1 MDFEEYRD
9 QLRFDGD
16 DVSYEVNE
24 VDYGRDYKFKDGHI
38 LAVHGNSGKG
48 SQNSDSDDNTA
59 KSGSDDS
66 GSDNSDSGS
75 GGDDYDDGEFDY
87 SDFGNQSVY
96 DSIPGTD
103 GDDEWADLVAT
114 GVIDAPDADTSP
126 VADYMPISDL
136 YHDQGLESLLGVS
149 TITFSHE
156 DNNLFG

>member
-1 MDFEEYRD
+1 M
-9 QLRFDGD
+9 
-16 DVSYEVNE
+16 NE

-48 SQNSDSDDNTA
+48 SQNSGSD

-66 GSDNSDSGS
+66 GYDNSGSGS

-96 DSIPGTD
+96 NSVPDID

-114 GVIDAPDADTSP
+114 GVIDAPEDASP
-126 VADYMPISDL
+126 VDDYMPISDL
-136 YHDQGLESLLGVS
+136 YHDQGLDALLGVS

-156 DNNLFG
+156 DHNLFG